1 MTAEGVGFGGWLR
14 YSGEGDGGVFE
25 VFAEKALDEGAQV
38 FAGFREN
45 EAVGASGPVE
55 FEAGGLGGDPDL
67 ANGCVGGEDEFSGSV
82 LEEDVEDAMLLL
94 GFKAAGFFGSDEGL
108 LEGGQGGVGFA
119 AEGGFV
125 DERHCDDFT
134 AALSVGDLAAPGGVW
149 NRW

>member
-1 MTAEGVGFGGWLR
+1 MEGSSRCSRRRRWTRVR
-14 YSGEGDGGVFE
+14 RS
-25 VFAEKALDEGAQV
+25 
-38 FAGFREN
+38 
-45 EAVGASGPVE
+45 SPV
-55 FEAGGLGGDPDL
+55 LGRTKLWELPDQSSLKLVDWAGDPDL